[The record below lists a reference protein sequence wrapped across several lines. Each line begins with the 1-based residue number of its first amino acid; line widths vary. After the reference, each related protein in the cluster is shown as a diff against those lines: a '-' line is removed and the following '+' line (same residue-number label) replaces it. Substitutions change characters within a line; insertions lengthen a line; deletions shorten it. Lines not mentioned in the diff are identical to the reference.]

1 MSMIWFKKRL
11 QILKLNNLTERYY
24 KLIVNKTILLII
36 IILFV
41 ASCRKEGHPNLSI
54 SEVEWKEYSNEKIGY
69 SVSIPEVYTVQEW
82 EDGRGVMFRL
92 QGNQPMMLIRFST
105 AKEDEHS
112 GIWYNH
118 YPIKKIELAG
128 LLGHFYD
135 YYHFDGPSG
144 IHTRSYVIP
153 YKKKNLGVE
162 FRTFDIGPVEEKILS
177 TLTLINQ

>member
-1 MSMIWFKKRL
+1 MKWFSRQL

-69 SVSIPEVYTVQEW
+69 FVSIPEVYTVQEW
-82 EDGRGVMFRL
+82 EDGSGVMFRL
-92 QGNQPMMLIRFST
+92 NGNQLMMLIRLGT
-105 AKEDEHS
+105 KAEDKHR

-118 YPIKKIELAG
+118 EPIKQIELAG
-128 LLGHFYD
+128 ISGEYYD

-162 FRTFDIGPVEEKILS
+162 FRTFEIGPVEEKILS

>member
-1 MSMIWFKKRL
+1 MKWFSRQL

-24 KLIVNKTILLII
+24 KSIVNKTILLII

-54 SEVEWKEYSNEKIGY
+54 SEVKWREYSNEKIGY

-82 EDGRGVMFRL
+82 EDGSGVIFRL
-92 QGNQPMMLIRFST
+92 NGNQLMMLIRLGT
-105 AKEDEHS
+105 KAEDKHR

-118 YPIKKIELAG
+118 EPIKQIELAG
-128 LLGHFYD
+128 ISGEYYD

-162 FRTFDIGPVEEKILS
+162 FRTFEIGPVEEKILS

>member
-1 MSMIWFKKRL
+1 MKWFSRQL

-24 KLIVNKTILLII
+24 KSIVNKTILLII

-41 ASCRKEGHPNLSI
+41 ASCRKEGHPNLCI

-82 EDGRGVMFRL
+82 EDGSGVMFRL
-92 QGNQPMMLIRFST
+92 NGNQLMMLIRLGT
-105 AKEDEHS
+105 KAEDKHR

-118 YPIKKIELAG
+118 EPIKQIELAG
-128 LLGHFYD
+128 ISGEYYD

-162 FRTFDIGPVEEKILS
+162 FRTFEIGPVEEKILS

>member
-1 MSMIWFKKRL
+1 MKWFSGQL
-11 QILKLNNLTERYY
+11 QILKSNNMIEWNY
-24 KLIVNKTILLII
+24 KSTVKKINLLIITILLI
-36 IILFV
+36 
-41 ASCRKEGHPNLSI
+41 AGCRNEGHPNLSI
-54 SEVEWKEYSNEKIGY
+54 NEVEWKEYSNEKIGY

-105 AKEDEHS
+105 AEEDEHS

-118 YPIKKIELAG
+118 DPIKEIELAG
-128 LLGHFYD
+128 LPGHFYD

-153 YKKKNLGVE
+153 YHNKNLGIE
-162 FRTFDIGPVEEKILS
+162 FRTIEIGPVEEKILS
-177 TLTLINQ
+177 SFTLINQ

>member
-1 MSMIWFKKRL
+1 M
-11 QILKLNNLTERYY
+11 
-24 KLIVNKTILLII
+24 
-36 IILFV
+36 
-41 ASCRKEGHPNLSI
+41 
-54 SEVEWKEYSNEKIGY
+54 
-69 SVSIPEVYTVQEW
+69 YTVQEW

-105 AKEDEHS
+105 AEEDEHS

>member
-1 MSMIWFKKRL
+1 M
-11 QILKLNNLTERYY
+11 
-24 KLIVNKTILLII
+24 NKTILFII

-105 AKEDEHS
+105 AEEDEHS

-118 YPIKKIELAG
+118 DPIKEIELAG
-128 LLGHFYD
+128 LPGHFYD

-153 YKKKNLGVE
+153 YHNKNLGIE
-162 FRTFDIGPVEEKILS
+162 FRTIEIGPVEEKILS
-177 TLTLINQ
+177 SFTLINQ

>member
-1 MSMIWFKKRL
+1 MKWFSGQL
-11 QILKLNNLTERYY
+11 QILKSNNLIEWNY
-24 KLIVNKTILLII
+24 KSTVKKINLLIITILLI
-36 IILFV
+36 
-41 ASCRKEGHPNLSI
+41 AGCRNEGHPNLSI
-54 SEVEWKEYSNEKIGY
+54 NEVEWKEYSNEKIGY

-92 QGNQPMMLIRFST
+92 QGNQPMMLTRFST
-105 AKEDEHS
+105 AEEDEHS

>member
-1 MSMIWFKKRL
+1 MKWFSRQL
-11 QILKLNNLTERYY
+11 QILKLNNLTERYF
-24 KLIVNKTILLII
+24 KSIVNKTILLII

-54 SEVEWKEYSNEKIGY
+54 SKVEWKEYSNEKIGY

-82 EDGRGVMFRL
+82 EDGSGVIFRFN
-92 QGNQPMMLIRFST
+92 GNQPMMLIRLGT
-105 AKEDEHS
+105 KAEDKHR

-118 YPIKKIELAG
+118 EPIKQIELAG
-128 LLGHFYD
+128 ISGEYYD

-162 FRTFDIGPVEEKILS
+162 FRTFEIGPVEEKILS

>member
-1 MSMIWFKKRL
+1 MKWFSRQL

-24 KLIVNKTILLII
+24 KSIVNKTILLII

-69 SVSIPEVYTVQEW
+69 FVSIPEVYTVQEW
-82 EDGRGVMFRL
+82 EDGSGVMFRL
-92 QGNQPMMLIRFST
+92 NGNQLMMLIRLGT
-105 AKEDEHS
+105 KAEDKHR

-118 YPIKKIELAG
+118 EPIKQIELAG
-128 LLGHFYD
+128 ISGEYYD

-162 FRTFDIGPVEEKILS
+162 FRTFEIGPVEEKILS

>member
-1 MSMIWFKKRL
+1 MKWFSRQL

-24 KLIVNKTILLII
+24 KSIVNKTILLII

-69 SVSIPEVYTVQEW
+69 SVSIPKVYTVQEW
-82 EDGRGVMFRL
+82 EDGSGVMFRL
-92 QGNQPMMLIRFST
+92 NGNQLMMLIRLGT
-105 AKEDEHS
+105 KAEDKHR

-118 YPIKKIELAG
+118 EPIKQIELAG
-128 LLGHFYD
+128 ISGEYYD

-162 FRTFDIGPVEEKILS
+162 FRTFEIGPVEEKILS

>member
-1 MSMIWFKKRL
+1 MKWFSRQL

-24 KLIVNKTILLII
+24 KSIVNKTILLII

-69 SVSIPEVYTVQEW
+69 FVSIPEVYTVQEW
-82 EDGRGVMFRL
+82 EDGSGVMFRL
-92 QGNQPMMLIRFST
+92 NGNQPMMLIRLGT
-105 AKEDEHS
+105 KAEDKHR

-118 YPIKKIELAG
+118 EPIKQIELARISG
-128 LLGHFYD
+128 EYYD

-162 FRTFDIGPVEEKILS
+162 FRTFEIGPVEEKILS

>member
-1 MSMIWFKKRL
+1 MKWFSGQL
-11 QILKLNNLTERYY
+11 QILKSNNLIEWNY
-24 KLIVNKTILLII
+24 KSTVKKMNLLIITILLI
-36 IILFV
+36 
-41 ASCRKEGHPNLSI
+41 AGCRNEGHPNLSI
-54 SEVEWKEYSNEKIGY
+54 NEVEWKEYSNEKIGY

-105 AKEDEHS
+105 AEEDEHS

>member
-1 MSMIWFKKRL
+1 MWMNWFKKRL

-69 SVSIPEVYTVQEW
+69 SVSIPEVYTIQEW
-82 EDGRGVMFRL
+82 EDGRGVMLRL
-92 QGNQPMMLIRFST
+92 NGNQPMMLIRFGT
-105 AKEDEHS
+105 EEEDKHR

-118 YPIKKIELAG
+118 EPIKQIELAG
-128 LLGHFYD
+128 ISGEYYN

-144 IHTRSYVIP
+144 IHTRSYVIS
-153 YKKKNLGVE
+153 YHNKNLGIE
-162 FRTFDIGPVEEKILS
+162 FRTIEIGPVEEKILS
-177 TLTLINQ
+177 SFTLINQ

>member
-1 MSMIWFKKRL
+1 MKWFSRQL
-11 QILKLNNLTERYY
+11 QILKLNNLTERYF
-24 KLIVNKTILLII
+24 KSIVNKTILLII

-82 EDGRGVMFRL
+82 EDGSGVIFRFN
-92 QGNQPMMLIRFST
+92 GNQPMMLIRLGT
-105 AKEDEHS
+105 KAEDKHR

-118 YPIKKIELAG
+118 EPIKQIEIAG
-128 LLGHFYD
+128 ISGEYYD

-162 FRTFDIGPVEEKILS
+162 FRTFEIGPVEEKILS

>member
-1 MSMIWFKKRL
+1 MKWFSRQL

-24 KLIVNKTILLII
+24 KSIVNKTILLII

-54 SEVEWKEYSNEKIGY
+54 SEVKWREYSNEKIGY
-69 SVSIPEVYTVQEW
+69 FVSIPEVYTVQEW
-82 EDGRGVMFRL
+82 EDGSGVMFRL
-92 QGNQPMMLIRFST
+92 NGNQPMMLIRLGT
-105 AKEDEHS
+105 KAEDKHR

-118 YPIKKIELAG
+118 EPIKQIELAG
-128 LLGHFYD
+128 ISGEYYD

-162 FRTFDIGPVEEKILS
+162 FRTFEIGPVEEKILS

>member
-1 MSMIWFKKRL
+1 MKWFSRQL
-11 QILKLNNLTERYY
+11 QILKLNNLTERYF
-24 KLIVNKTILLII
+24 KSIVNKTILLII

-54 SEVEWKEYSNEKIGY
+54 SKVEWKEYSNEKIGY

-82 EDGRGVMFRL
+82 GDGSGVIFRFN
-92 QGNQPMMLIRFST
+92 GNQPMMLIRLGT
-105 AKEDEHS
+105 KAEDKHR

-118 YPIKKIELAG
+118 EPIKQIELAG
-128 LLGHFYD
+128 ISGEYYD

-162 FRTFDIGPVEEKILS
+162 FRTFEIGPVEEKILS

>member
-1 MSMIWFKKRL
+1 MKWFSGQL
-11 QILKLNNLTERYY
+11 QILKSNNLIEWNY
-24 KLIVNKTILLII
+24 KSTVKKINLLIITILL
-36 IILFV
+36 L
-41 ASCRKEGHPNLSI
+41 AGCRNKGHPNLSI
-54 SEVEWKEYSNEKIGY
+54 NEVEWKEYSNEKIGY

-92 QGNQPMMLIRFST
+92 NGNQPMMLIRFGT
-105 AKEDEHS
+105 EEEDKHR

-118 YPIKKIELAG
+118 EPIKQIELAG
-128 LLGHFYD
+128 ISGEYYN

>member
-1 MSMIWFKKRL
+1 MKWFSGQL
-11 QILKLNNLTERYY
+11 QILKSNNLIEWNY
-24 KLIVNKTILLII
+24 KSTVKKINLLIITILLI
-36 IILFV
+36 
-41 ASCRKEGHPNLSI
+41 AGCRNEGHPNLSI
-54 SEVEWKEYSNEKIGY
+54 NEVEWKEYSNEKIGY
-69 SVSIPEVYTVQEW
+69 SVSIPKVYTVQEW

-105 AKEDEHS
+105 AEEDEHS

-118 YPIKKIELAG
+118 DPIKKIELAG
-128 LLGHFYD
+128 LPGHFYD

>member
-1 MSMIWFKKRL
+1 MKWFSRQL

-24 KLIVNKTILLII
+24 KSIVNKTILLII

-69 SVSIPEVYTVQEW
+69 FVSIPEVYTVQEW
-82 EDGRGVMFRL
+82 EDGSGVMFRL
-92 QGNQPMMLIRFST
+92 NGNQLMMLIRLGT
-105 AKEDEHS
+105 KAEDKHR

-118 YPIKKIELAG
+118 EPIKQIELAG
-128 LLGHFYD
+128 ISGEYYD

-162 FRTFDIGPVEEKILS
+162 FRTIEIGPVEEKILS

>member
-1 MSMIWFKKRL
+1 MKWFSRQL
-11 QILKLNNLTERYY
+11 QILKLNNLTERYF
-24 KLIVNKTILLII
+24 KSIVNKTILLII

-54 SEVEWKEYSNEKIGY
+54 SKVEWKEYSNEKIGY
-69 SVSIPEVYTVQEW
+69 FVSIPEVYTVQEW
-82 EDGRGVMFRL
+82 EDGSGVMFRL
-92 QGNQPMMLIRFST
+92 NGNQPMMLIRLGT
-105 AKEDEHS
+105 KAEDKHR

-118 YPIKKIELAG
+118 EPIKQIELAG
-128 LLGHFYD
+128 ISGEYYD

-162 FRTFDIGPVEEKILS
+162 FRTFKIGPVEEKILS

>member
-1 MSMIWFKKRL
+1 MKWVSRQS
-11 QILKLNNLTERYY
+11 QILKLNNLTERYF
-24 KLIVNKTILLII
+24 KSIVNKTILLII

-82 EDGRGVMFRL
+82 EDGSGVIFRFN
-92 QGNQPMMLIRFST
+92 GNQPMMLIRLGT
-105 AKEDEHS
+105 KAEDKHR

-118 YPIKKIELAG
+118 EPIKQIELAG
-128 LLGHFYD
+128 ISGEYYD

-162 FRTFDIGPVEEKILS
+162 FRTFEIGPVEEKILS

>member
-1 MSMIWFKKRL
+1 MIWFKKQL
-11 QILKLNNLTERYY
+11 QILKLNNLTERDY
-24 KLIVNKTILLII
+24 KSIVNKPILLII

-41 ASCRKEGHPNLSI
+41 ASCRKEGHPNLCI

-82 EDGRGVMFRL
+82 EDGSGVMFRL
-92 QGNQPMMLIRFST
+92 NGNQLMMLIRLGT
-105 AKEDEHS
+105 KAEDKHR

-118 YPIKKIELAG
+118 EPIKQIELAG
-128 LLGHFYD
+128 ISGEYYD

-162 FRTFDIGPVEEKILS
+162 FRTFEIGPVEEKILS

>member
-1 MSMIWFKKRL
+1 MKWFSRQL

-24 KLIVNKTILLII
+24 KSIVNKTILLII

-69 SVSIPEVYTVQEW
+69 SVSISEVYTVQEW
-82 EDGRGVMFRL
+82 EDGSGVMFRL
-92 QGNQPMMLIRFST
+92 NGNQPMMLIRLGT
-105 AKEDEHS
+105 EAENKPR

-118 YPIKKIELAG
+118 EPIKQIELAG
-128 LLGHFYD
+128 ISGEYYD

-162 FRTFDIGPVEEKILS
+162 FRTFEIGPVEEKILS

>member
-1 MSMIWFKKRL
+1 MKWFSGQL
-11 QILKLNNLTERYY
+11 QILKSNNLIEWNY
-24 KLIVNKTILLII
+24 KSTVKKINLLIITILLI
-36 IILFV
+36 
-41 ASCRKEGHPNLSI
+41 AGCRNEGHPNLSI
-54 SEVEWKEYSNEKIGY
+54 NEVEWKEYSNEKIGY

-105 AKEDEHS
+105 AEEDEHS

-118 YPIKKIELAG
+118 DPIKEIELAG
-128 LLGHFYD
+128 LPGHFYD

-153 YKKKNLGVE
+153 YHNKNLGIE
-162 FRTFDIGPVEEKILS
+162 FRTIEIGPVEEKILS
-177 TLTLINQ
+177 SFTLINQ